1 METSQSHS
9 SMLKFHREFL
19 ALDDVL
25 CISFW
30 VHHVLFHIVSDWTKD
45 SCKELIMLGLPVLH
59 PLVPATFNPRS
70 WMAWTAVKQEPLY
83 GSKDSSSNPA
93 SVAVGFAFVDAAAG
107 KFYVGTIQDDC
118 SRSALRAL
126 LTQVH
131 SLFHCCCIQI
141 MLVMWEVH

>member
-1 METSQSHS
+1 
-9 SMLKFHREFL
+9 
-19 ALDDVL
+19 
-25 CISFW
+25 
-30 VHHVLFHIVSDWTKD
+30 
-45 SCKELIMLGLPVLH
+45 MLGLPVLH
-59 PLVPATFNPRS
+59 PLAPATFIPEAE
-70 WMAWTAVKQEPLY
+70 WHELLLKQEPLY

-141 MLVMWEVH
+141 RLVMWEVH